1 MKVYLSKQAEYKL
14 DLILAYLLEKWNFQ
28 IKENFIETLKSK
40 FKQIS
45 TFPESCPKSERQN
58 ELYRCVLT
66 KQVTFFYRIKLD
78 KEIEI
83 ITFFDTRQNPKK
95 VNKEL

>member
-14 DLILAYLLEKWNFQ
+14 NLILAYLLEKWNFR
-28 IKENFIETLKSK
+28 IKEDFIDTLKSK

-45 TFPESCPKSERQN
+45 TFPESCPKSERRDG
-58 ELYRCVLT
+58 LYRCVLT
-66 KQVTFFYRIKLD
+66 KQVTFFYRVKMD

-83 ITFFDTRQNPKK
+83 ITFFDTRQNPKRA
-95 VNKEL
+95 NKEL